1 MPDCIEEYLRQIKDN
16 PDINQWD
23 TLYTH
28 LDAKEPLLMSLRL
41 QDERGGRDEH
51 DVEDVVAQ
59 EKRLIIS
66 GASGMG
72 KTTTLKWLTLVYAEK
87 YLEGAE
93 RLIPLY
99 VELAGFRPGAFY
111 DHVLRNARKNG
122 LGDGDFKELLEVG
135 RLAIFLDGLDLLGGS
150 EDFEPAVEIQNFMSE
165 FSRCKFV
172 LSSRPGFF
180 EGFKSVCE
188 VSELVEL
195 NDPKIRGYIHKYLG
209 DGDGAYKLISRIF
222 NHRNERL
229 KLLCRNPMML
239 YLVTE
244 LQENDKIA
252 DDRAGIYR
260 ESIEGIITH
269 YRETG
274 KALASN
280 EQLVRDVLKKLAF
293 SMQKENTVR
302 LDYGGALDVA
312 GSCISPE
319 RYRRISAEQVLEDCF
334 RLGFL
339 HKDGGEVGFGFH
351 QSFQEYFA
359 AVKLKEIFEQGYDV
373 SESFSHPKWEDTL
386 VFLSEITERPDEL
399 FDDVIDAGEVFLAAR
414 LTLHVDDRR
423 VENLCALLL
432 DMVDNES
439 DLVRDMAVESFA
451 HIGDRAADALMEL
464 CIREEDARMAPT
476 VAKVLEK
483 IGDEMAVEPLIN
495 ALHDDD
501 PEVQMKAAWAI
512 RTSRDERAIEP
523 LIAALHDN
531 NPEVRWCA
539 ALALEGIRDGRSVEP
554 LIGALHDDDSYVR
567 CMTISALG
575 SIGDERAVESLIDA
589 LHDND
594 PEVQVQVEIVRALG
608 SIGGEKVVELLA
620 DALYDDEPMVRWEA
634 TCALGSIEKERAVEL
649 LIDALHDADPKV
661 RWYALWRFW
670 LSGFERT
677 VELLTDALY
686 DDEPMVR
693 QYAILAL
700 GMIRNDRAIE
710 LLTDILHDG
719 DSMMQWYAALALGEA
734 GVVEPLIDALHH
746 HDPVVRWYAID
757 VLEEI
762 GDKRAVEP
770 LIDVLNGDDQM
781 ARFMAT
787 SALGAIGDGKAVK
800 PLIAALHDD
809 NPEVRGGAEY
819 ALGKMRHKGAV
830 ELLVDTLH
838 DNDPDVRGGATFDLK
853 NICEPTHKEKLEPLL
868 KSDRKDVV
876 SAAFEILHSIE
887 LKEQEKIKIFKELK
901 KKSAPIK
908 TKSGYT
914 TPSVAKDAE
923 EMRTDAHLGALIDRL
938 KLVPD
943 SITVVDYGCG
953 KGAFL
958 GRMKEIERELG
969 KIHYLGVDISRGNLY
984 LAGITAKR
992 CGVADKLKSC
1002 NFMNQD
1008 EFFRK
1013 DVDID
1018 HVFFSHVLHEIPL
1031 KDLPDILYYLL
1042 SKMKAKSRI
1051 TILEQVVLVEPERD
1065 FVTWDDADFD
1075 MLFSG
1080 FAEVSSR
1087 PYQTRSGQKL
1097 IIIDAE
1103 RLNADVDL
1111 ESMRERCLEV
1121 YKRKKESVGKERK
1134 SSDLSGDGRWYFS
1147 ELYANIVEQMD
1158 EYQKSIGLD
1167 E

>member
-16 PDINQWD
+16 PDISQWD

-41 QDERGGRDEH
+41 QDERGGRDER
-51 DVEDVVAQ
+51 DVGYVVAQ

-87 YLEGAE
+87 CLEGAE

-99 VELAGFRPGAFY
+99 VDLARFKRGMFY
-111 DHVLRNARKNG
+111 DHVLMNAHENG
-122 LGDGDFKELLEVG
+122 LEEEDFKELLDDG
-135 RLAIFLDGLDLLGGS
+135 KLAIFLDGLDLLGGS
-150 EDFEPAVEIQNFMSE
+150 EDFEPVAEIQNFVSE

-180 EGFKSVCE
+180 EGFKSGCK

-195 NDPKIRGYIHKYLG
+195 NDPKIKGYIHKYLG
-209 DGDGAYKLISRIF
+209 DGDKADTLISHIF
-222 NHRNERL
+222 DSRNERL
-229 KLLCRNPMML
+229 KLLCGNPLML
-239 YLVTE
+239 HLVID
-244 LQENDKIA
+244 LQRDGKIA

-269 YRETG
+269 YHEKG
-274 KALASN
+274 KTLASN
-280 EQLVRDVLKKLAF
+280 EQLVRDVLKELAF

-302 LDYGGALDVA
+302 LDYGGVLDVA
-312 GSCISPE
+312 GSCTSPE

-339 HKDGGEVGFGFH
+339 HKDGDEVRFGFH

-359 AVKLKEIFEQGYDV
+359 AVKLKKIFEHGYGI

-386 VFLSEITERPDEL
+386 IFLSEITERPDEL
-399 FDDVIDAGEVFLAAR
+399 FDDVIDADEIFLAAK

-423 VENLCALLL
+423 AENLCALLL
-432 DMVDNES
+432 DKVDSES
-439 DLVRDMAVESFA
+439 DLEVRMAVGSFA
-451 HIGDRAADALMEL
+451 HIGDRATDALMEL
-464 CIREEDARMAPT
+464 CTHEEGAMMAPA
-476 VAKVLEK
+476 VAEALEK
-483 IGDEMAVEPLIN
+483 IGDERAVEPLIN
-495 ALHDDD
+495 ALHNDD
-501 PEVQMKAAWAI
+501 PEVQMNAAWAI
-512 RTSRDERAIEP
+512 RTSRDERAVEP
-523 LIAALHDN
+523 LISALHDIN
-531 NPEVRWCA
+531 QGVRWYA
-539 ALALEGIRDGRSVEP
+539 ALALGSVGDERAVEP
-554 LIGALHDDDSYVR
+554 LIGALHADDPYVR
-567 CMTISALG
+567 CRAISSLG

-589 LHDND
+589 LHNND
-594 PEVQVQVEIVRALG
+594 SEVQVRVEIVRALG

-620 DALYDDEPMVRWEA
+620 DALCDNEPKVRWEA
-634 TCALGSIEKERAVEL
+634 TCALGGIEKERAVEL

-670 LSGFERT
+670 LSGFEMT

-710 LLTDILHDG
+710 LLTDIVHDG
-719 DSMMQWYAALALGEA
+719 DSMMQWYVALALGEV

-762 GDKRAVEP
+762 VDGRAVEP

-781 ARFMAT
+781 ARFMAIN
-787 SALGAIGDGKAVK
+787 ALGAIGDGRAVE
-800 PLIAALHDD
+800 PLIDVLHDN
-809 NPEVRGGAEY
+809 NPDVRGAAEW
-819 ALGKMRHKGAV
+819 ALGQIGPKGAV
-830 ELLVDTLH
+830 ELLIGVLYDE
-838 DNDPDVRGGATFDLK
+838 DPDVREGATFDLK
-853 NICEPTHKEKLEPLL
+853 NICEPVHREKLKPLL
-868 KSDRKDVV
+868 KSDDKYIAN
-876 SAAFEILHSIE
+876 AASEIMHSIE
-887 LKEQEKIKIFKELK
+887 LKEQGKIKIFKELK
-901 KKSAPIK
+901 KKPAPVK

-914 TPSVAKDAE
+914 TPSGVKDAE
-923 EMRTDAHLGALIDRL
+923 EMLTDAHLGALIDRL

-943 SITVVDYGCG
+943 SITIVDYGCG

-969 KIHYLGVDISRGNLY
+969 KIHYIGVDISRGNRY

-1002 NFMNQD
+1002 DFMNPD

-1018 HVFFSHVLHEIPL
+1018 HIFFSHVLHEIPL
-1031 KDLPDILYYLL
+1031 KDLPEILYYLL
-1042 SKMKAKSRI
+1042 SKMKAGSRI
-1051 TILEQVVLVEPERD
+1051 TILEQVILVEPERD

-1087 PYQTRSGQKL
+1087 PYSTGRGHEL
-1097 IIIDAE
+1097 ISVDLE
-1103 RLNADVDL
+1103 RLDTDVDL
-1111 ESMRERCLEV
+1111 ESMCERCLEV
-1121 YKRKKESVGKERK
+1121 YGHMKERVLEK
-1134 SSDLSGDGRWYFS
+1134 LRSPDLSDEEHRDQTA
-1147 ELYANIVEQMD
+1147 LLANIDSQII